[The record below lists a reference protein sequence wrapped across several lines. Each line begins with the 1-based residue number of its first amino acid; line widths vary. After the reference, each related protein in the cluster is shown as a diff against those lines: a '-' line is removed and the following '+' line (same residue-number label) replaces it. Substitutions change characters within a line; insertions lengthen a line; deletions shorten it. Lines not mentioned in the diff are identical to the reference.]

1 MAYPLRV
8 DLAAMGAEEYLMR
21 YTRISTYDMTK
32 GTFDELTELCEK
44 GILPIFASRP
54 GFVNFGLADIGD
66 HKVISLS
73 IWETREAA
81 QNSANVAATW
91 VKENMS
97 DRVRLVT
104 TQIGDLA
111 LFHGVPVAA

>member
-1 MAYPLRV
+1 
-8 DLAAMGAEEYLMR
+8 MR

-32 GTFDELTELCEK
+32 GTFDELTEICEK
-44 GILPIFASRP
+44 GVLPIFAGQP

-66 HKVISLS
+66 HKVVSLS

-81 QNSANVAATW
+81 ENSALVAASW
-91 VKENMS
+91 VKENIS

-104 TQIGDLA
+104 GYVGPLA